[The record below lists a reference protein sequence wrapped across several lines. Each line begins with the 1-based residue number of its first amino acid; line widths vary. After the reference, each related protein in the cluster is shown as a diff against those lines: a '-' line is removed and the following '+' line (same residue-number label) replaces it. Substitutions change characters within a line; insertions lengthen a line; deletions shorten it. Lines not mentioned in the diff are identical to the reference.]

1 MRFLAIAAML
11 IAIAGCS
18 KPAQPPSTNNHAE
31 AEAGPHKGLDRSH
44 KGDATPG
51 VVFKNPDGGDISIAK
66 FKGVPVVVNLW
77 ATWCAPCVKEL
88 PTLDKLAQSHDL
100 DGALAVIAVNQE
112 DKPHTA
118 VEAFLKETVRVKS
131 LGAYQDPS
139 MALMGKLGPDAVLPT
154 TFLYDANG
162 KEVWRYVGDLDWTSP
177 EAARLLSE
185 AGAPAHAARG

>member
-112 DKPHTA
+112 DKPHMSSA
-118 VEAFLKETVRVKS
+118 MRCC
-131 LGAYQDPS
+131 
-139 MALMGKLGPDAVLPT
+139 AVLVSVIAAGRGARTFVSLFIAFPT
-154 TFLYDANG
+154 
-162 KEVWRYVGDLDWTSP
+162 
-177 EAARLLSE
+177 
-185 AGAPAHAARG
+185 RGVPRHSFSMGPTADPRRD